1 MLHDCLV
8 GIIPRAEVPSLA
20 KQMMHGSWK
29 LPTTNSRSENLSLLS
44 LVLYSSFL
52 IGPSAILPG
61 GLFVN
66 RKTQNRQSKNTS
78 HLEKGLS
85 PKIRP
90 SFLLDFKKKNKSG
103 SLLEKKL
110 VANTLS
116 RVNFFS
122 WSGGGGGVWRDICS
136 RCGPRFFSNGLFLGA
151 VLT

>member
-52 IGPSAILPG
+52 IGPSAISPG

-66 RKTQNRQSKNTS
+66 RKTRNRPSKNAS

-103 SLLEKKL
+103 LTVCYKRNSLQIHSPGL
-110 VANTLS
+110 T
-116 RVNFFS
+116 FS
-122 WSGGGGGVWRDICS
+122 VGPVGGGRGGVIYCM
-136 RCGPRFFSNGLFLGA
+136 
-151 VLT
+151 